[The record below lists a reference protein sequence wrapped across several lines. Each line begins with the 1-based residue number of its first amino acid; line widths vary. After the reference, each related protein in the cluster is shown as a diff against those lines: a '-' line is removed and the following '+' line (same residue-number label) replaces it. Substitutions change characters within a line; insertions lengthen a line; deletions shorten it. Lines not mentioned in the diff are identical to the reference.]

1 MKVEKQVCTLKQG
14 ERLEEL
20 GINVKPL
27 FCYCRVS
34 TSVEDSYDD
43 LLPTEWNLEGL
54 PELATTWQAPA
65 FTVSELGKMLGKG
78 TKAAEVHWQWLLD
91 CVNSGLSGTVAY
103 NAVAP
108 TIHVRNLTC
117 NGEVRTMV
125 LCSRVDIV
133 DTAILL
139 SFTFI
144 LNYPLPLP
152 FKHCL
157 HHVSISSCTEA
168 VAC

>member
-103 NAVAP
+103 NAVALAGHII
-108 TIHVRNLTC
+108 TQLENGTLYVDAC
-117 NGEVRTMV
+117 NER
-125 LCSRVDIV
+125 L
-133 DTAILL
+133 A
-139 SFTFI
+139 
-144 LNYPLPLP
+144 
-152 FKHCL
+152 
-157 HHVSISSCTEA
+157 E
-168 VAC
+168 